1 MTAVLAPNTNAIAER
16 FVKTIKD
23 ECLSKMVFFGEGM
36 LRKAIAEFV
45 EHYHTE
51 RNHQG
56 LGNRLLRPGPTL
68 PVAEGTVHR
77 MVGLGGLLSFYHRRR
92 RRAATRVLFSSR
104 EKVIGVGFAAAAEL
118 PVRERRTR
126 AAEPA
131 PGLDSEVGICSRKCP
146 RSSSRTAREL
156 LTSHA
161 LEVTRVV

>member
-56 LGNRLLRPGPTL
+56 LGNRLLRQGPTL
-68 PVAEGTVHR
+68 PVTEGTVHR
-77 MVGLGGLLSFYHRRR
+77 HVRLGGLLSFYHRRKR
-92 RRAATRVLFSSR
+92 RSAS
-104 EKVIGVGFAAAAEL
+104 
-118 PVRERRTR
+118 
-126 AAEPA
+126 
-131 PGLDSEVGICSRKCP
+131 
-146 RSSSRTAREL
+146 
-156 LTSHA
+156 
-161 LEVTRVV
+161 